1 MLKLFHNNALPG
13 NAYYVLV
20 SDAVE
25 VVFEECMKSFALGT
39 LTGFQTLSGL
49 VPWELA
55 KPTPPSHSIAV
66 MPIAIKSF
74 DPDSYPEGKHH
85 RCLQH
90 PDQLITSVRYKK

>member
-1 MLKLFHNNALPG
+1 MGINTLGTLLPG

-25 VVFEECMKSFALGT
+25 VVFGECMKSFALG
-39 LTGFQTLSGL
+39 TLSGL

-55 KPTPPSHSIAV
+55 KPTPSSHSIAV

-90 PDQLITSVRYKK
+90 PDQLITSVRYMKWPKQE